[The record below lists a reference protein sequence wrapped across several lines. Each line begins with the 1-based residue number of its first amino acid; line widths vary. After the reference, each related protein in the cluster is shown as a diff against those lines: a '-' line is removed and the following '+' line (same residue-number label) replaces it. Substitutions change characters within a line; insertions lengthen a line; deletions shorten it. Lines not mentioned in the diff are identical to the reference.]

1 MPKWIKAEEAVLRE
15 MWENPEISLKDMTK
29 VLKTR
34 SVDAIKMKARSIGLV
49 HLSNRSPPEVDL
61 EYYRKLMEVVEG

>member
-1 MPKWIKAEEAVLRE
+1 MPKWMEEEKTLLKE
-15 MWENPEISLKDMTK
+15 MWGNPEISIKDMTK

-34 SVDAIKMKARSIGLV
+34 SIDAIKMKARSLELP
-49 HLSNRSPPEVDL
+49 HLSNRQPPEVDL